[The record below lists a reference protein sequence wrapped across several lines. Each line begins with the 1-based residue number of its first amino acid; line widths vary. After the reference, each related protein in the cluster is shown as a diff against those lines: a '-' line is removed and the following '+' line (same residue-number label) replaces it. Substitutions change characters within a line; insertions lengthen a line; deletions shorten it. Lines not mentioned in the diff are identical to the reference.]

1 MNGTEAGTA
10 ALITFL
16 VTQGVKALFKLFGKD
31 VSGGAAA
38 FVAIFAG
45 AVVFFFNGLVALLPP
60 EQQQAFTAAFG
71 FIAAVLGAFGVH
83 YTYKHV
89 AGK

>member
-16 VTQGVKALFKLFGKD
+16 VTQGVKGFFKLFGKQ

-38 FVAIFAG
+38 FVAVFAG
-45 AVVFFFNGLVALLPP
+45 AVVFFFNCIVAQLPP
-60 EQQQAFTAAFG
+60 EQQQALTAAFG
-71 FIAAVLGAFGVH
+71 FVAAVIGAFGVH
-83 YTYKHV
+83 YTYKGI
-89 AGK
+89 GK

>member
-1 MNGTEAGTA
+1 MDGTAIA

-16 VTQGVKALFKLFGKD
+16 VTQGVKSFLKLFGKD
-31 VSGGAAA
+31 LSGGAAA
-38 FVAIFAG
+38 FVAVLAG
-45 AVVFFFNGLVALLPP
+45 AVVFFFNGVIALIPP
-60 EQQQAFTAAFG
+60 EQQQGVVAVLT
-71 FIAAVLGAFGVH
+71 FIAAILAAFGVH